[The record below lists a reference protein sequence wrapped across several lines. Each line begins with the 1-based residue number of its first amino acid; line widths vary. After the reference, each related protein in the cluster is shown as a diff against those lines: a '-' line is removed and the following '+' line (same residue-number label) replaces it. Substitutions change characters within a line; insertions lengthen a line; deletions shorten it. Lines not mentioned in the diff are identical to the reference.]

1 MISDVANSDKGD
13 NFGRYARTGAM
24 DAYIAQ
30 VFSEHLSG
38 IPLASWQK
46 FLKDSTRGRKR
57 RSSDHKAGC
66 SWGL

>member
-1 MISDVANSDKGD
+1 MISDIANSDKGD

-30 VFSEHLSG
+30 IFSEHLSG

-46 FLKDSTRGRKR
+46 FLKDSTRG
-57 RSSDHKAGC
+57 
-66 SWGL
+66 